1 MIDNIVKRYNKRFGP
16 KVSLSTRFFYSSSYI
31 CLVGFLT
38 NIALSLAL
46 KLPFA
51 GTYIYILA
59 CFFIVFINLFVDN
72 ARTEKDRQDIIL
84 AFCVG
89 VNIVFLPMLYLTSGG
104 IHSAIPLYFIIGIVI
119 SILLLNG
126 SRLVVVLTIEI
137 IMYCTI
143 FILSYIEPKT
153 VTHFIT
159 IGDERFYI
167 VALGCVLTGF
177 AIGSVLRIM
186 ASRFEAERKK
196 ASNLVTKLEDLTT
209 HDMLTG
215 AYNRRFLISYIEDCI
230 ERVESGC
237 LDSFSIIIYD
247 LDHFKNVNDTYGHL
261 TGDEVLKSFS
271 NVLRSIMRSSD
282 IVARY
287 GGEEF
292 IVVMPTANDVAAF
305 RRAEQIRS
313 KVETT
318 TLSDDIKGRV
328 TVSGG
333 VATYDS
339 SLTVEKLIEIADK
352 NLYLAKE
359 QGRNRIVWRNG
370 EEPPVCY
377 SIYS

>member
-1 MIDNIVKRYNKRFGP
+1 MIGGCINKYNKRFGP
-16 KVSLSTRFFYSSSYI
+16 NVALSTRFFYSSSYI
-31 CLVGFLT
+31 CFIGFLA
-38 NIALSLAL
+38 NIILSLAL

-59 CFFIVFINLFVDN
+59 CFFVVFINLLVDN
-72 ARTEKDRQDIIL
+72 ARTEKDQQDIIL

-89 VNIVFLPMLYLTSGG
+89 INLFFLPTLYLTAGG
-104 IHSAIPLYFIIGIVI
+104 IHSAVPLYFIIGIVI

-126 SRLVVVLTIEI
+126 KRLAVVLTIEI
-137 IMYCTI
+137 IVYCAI
-143 FILSYIEPKT
+143 FILSYLKPQT
-153 VTHFIT
+153 VTHFIV

-177 AIGSVLRIM
+177 AIGSILRVMTI
-186 ASRFEAERKK
+186 RFEAERKK
-196 ASNLVTKLEDLTT
+196 ASCLVTKLEDLTT

-230 ERVESGC
+230 KRIDSKELS
-237 LDSFSIIIYD
+237 SFSIIIYD
-247 LDHFKNVNDTYGHL
+247 LDRFKSINDTYGHL

-271 NVLRSIMRSSD
+271 NVLRSNMRSSD

-292 IVVMPTANDVAAF
+292 IIVMPTANDVAAF

-313 KVETT
+313 KVEATS
-318 TLSDDIKGRV
+318 LSDDIKGRV

-333 VATYDS
+333 IAEYDGFV
-339 SLTVEKLIEIADK
+339 TVEQLIETADK

-359 QGRNRIVWRNG
+359 QGRNKIVWRNG
-370 EEPPVCY
+370 EESPV
-377 SIYS
+377 